1 MRVIRRALFLLP
13 LLPLLPLSGCLVGPD
28 YERPPPATPPTPD
41 YKETSDSLFRPAQP
55 RDTVDRGPWWNI
67 YSDPTLDQLTAQVDV
82 SNQTLKQ
89 NEAAYR
95 QAVALIRQS
104 QSALYPTIGYT
115 GGLQQSGR
123 GSGSSTNSSSLVAG
137 GNSVAQYSLGGTLTW
152 EIDVWGNIRRQIE
165 SDSAAAQASYATLA
179 AARLSA
185 QSALVTNYYSLRVS
199 DERQRLLQATLVAYA
214 RSLQIVTNQKTAGT
228 VSQLNVAQ
236 AQTLLEQTR
245 AQLVA
250 EGITRAQ
257 FEHAIA
263 ALIGKAPAEFSL
275 APERISDK
283 VPTVEAGL
291 PSALLERR
299 PDIASA
305 ERSMAAANAQIGVA
319 VGAYYPQFTLQAS
332 INFVSTMLN
341 NLLQI
346 ANAVWAFGPQLAGTL
361 VDGGS
366 RAAQVEQARANFDKT
381 VATYRQTVITAFQ
394 QVEDALA
401 QQRILEEQERVQ
413 RVAVAAARDA
423 ERTALNQYGAGTVD
437 YTTVVT
443 TQTTALQNE
452 QTLLNIRLSRYTASS
467 NLIAA
472 VGGGWRDSDMPP
484 PVYIPGEQTS
494 RELKKKSWWPL

>member
-1 MRVIRRALFLLP
+1 MTATRRTLLLSALLP
-13 LLPLLPLSGCLVGPD
+13 LTGCGMVGPS

-82 SNQTLKQ
+82 ANQTLKQ

-95 QAVALIRQS
+95 QAVALLRQS

-123 GSGSSTNSSSLVAG
+123 GSGSSTNSSSLSAG

-199 DERQRLLQATLVAYA
+199 DERQRLLQATVVAFA
-214 RSLQIVTNQKTAGT
+214 KALEIVSNQKNAGT

-236 AQTLLEQTR
+236 AQTQLEQTR

-275 APERISDK
+275 APEKISDK

-366 RAAQVEQARANFDKT
+366 RAAQVEQARANFDKM

-413 RVAVAAARDA
+413 RVAVVAARDA
-423 ERTALNQYGAGTVD
+423 ERTALNQYAAGTVD

-452 QTLLNIRLSRYTASS
+452 QTLLNIRLARYTASS

-484 PVYIPGEQTS
+484 PVHIPGEQTS

>member
-1 MRVIRRALFLLP
+1 MTVIRRALFAFALLP
-13 LLPLLPLSGCLVGPD
+13 LAGCGLVGPD

-41 YKETSDSLFRPAQP
+41 YKETSDSMFRPAQP

-67 YSDPTLDQLTAQVDV
+67 YDDPTLDQLTAQVDV
-82 SNQTLKQ
+82 SNQNLKA

-115 GGLQQSGR
+115 GGLQQTGR
-123 GSGSSTNSSSLVAG
+123 GTGSSTNSSSLSPGV
-137 GNSVAQYSLGGTLTW
+137 NSAAQYSLGGTLTW

-165 SDSAAAQASYATLA
+165 SDSAAAQSSYATLA

-199 DERQRLLQATLVAYA
+199 DERQRLLQATVTAFA
-214 RSLQIVTNQKTAGT
+214 RALEIVTNQKVAGT

-236 AQTLLEQTR
+236 AQTQLEQTR

-275 APERISDK
+275 APEKISDK

-305 ERSMAAANAQIGVA
+305 ERSMQAANAQIGVA
-319 VGAYYPQFTLQAS
+319 QGAYYPQFTLNAS
-332 INFVSTMLN
+332 INFVST
-341 NLLQI
+341 
-346 ANAVWAFGPQLAGTL
+346 V
-361 VDGGS
+361 
-366 RAAQVEQARANFDKT
+366 
-381 VATYRQTVITAFQ
+381 
-394 QVEDALA
+394 
-401 QQRILEEQERVQ
+401 
-413 RVAVAAARDA
+413 
-423 ERTALNQYGAGTVD
+423 
-437 YTTVVT
+437 
-443 TQTTALQNE
+443 
-452 QTLLNIRLSRYTASS
+452 
-467 NLIAA
+467 
-472 VGGGWRDSDMPP
+472 
-484 PVYIPGEQTS
+484 
-494 RELKKKSWWPL
+494 

>member
-1 MRVIRRALFLLP
+1 MTATRRTLLLSALLP
-13 LLPLLPLSGCLVGPD
+13 LTGCGMVGPS

-55 RDTVDRGPWWNI
+55 RDTIDRGPWWNI
-67 YSDPTLDQLTAQVDV
+67 YDDPVLDQLTAQVDV

-95 QAVALIRQS
+95 QAVALLRQS

-123 GSGSSTNSSSLVAG
+123 GSGSSTNSSSLSAG

-199 DERQRLLQATLVAYA
+199 DERQRLLQATVVAFA
-214 RSLQIVTNQKTAGT
+214 KALEIVSNQKNAGT

-236 AQTLLEQTR
+236 AQTQLEQTR

-361 VDGGS
+361 VDGGA
-366 RAAQVEQARANFDKT
+366 RAAQVEQARANFDKV

-423 ERTALNQYGAGTVD
+423 ERTALNQYAAGTVD

-452 QTLLNIRLSRYTASS
+452 QTLLNIRLARYTASS

-484 PVYIPGEQTS
+484 PVHIPGEQTS

>member
-1 MRVIRRALFLLP
+1 MTVTRRALPVIAFLT
-13 LLPLLPLSGCLVGPD
+13 LSGCGLVGPD
-28 YERPPPATPPTPD
+28 YVRQPPATPPTQA
-41 YKETSDSLFRPAQP
+41 YKETSDDLFQPAQP
-55 RDTVDRGPWWNI
+55 RDAIDRGPWWTVFG
-67 YSDPTLDQLTAQVDV
+67 DPTLDRLAPQVEV
-82 SNQTLKQ
+82 SNQTLKE

-115 GGLQQSGR
+115 SSVQQTARGTGQNATLGQNGL
-123 GSGSSTNSSSLVAG
+123 
-137 GNSVAQYSLGGTLTW
+137 NSVAQWALGGTLTW
-152 EIDVWGNIRRQIE
+152 EIDVWGNIRRSIE
-165 SDSAAAQASYATLA
+165 SDSAAAQASFATLA

-185 QSALVTNYYSLRVS
+185 QSSLVTNYYSLRIS
-199 DERQRLLQATLVAYA
+199 DERRALLEASVAAYA
-214 RSLQIVTNQKTAGT
+214 RAMEIVGNQMNAGT
-228 VSQLNVAQ
+228 VSQLNYAQ
-236 AQTLLEQTR
+236 AQTIYEQTK

-250 EGITRAQ
+250 EGVTRAQ

-275 APERISDK
+275 PPAQISNQ
-283 VPTVEAGL
+283 VPTIDGGL

-319 VGAYYPQFTLQAS
+319 QGAYYPQFTLNAS
-332 INFVSTMLN
+332 INFVSSMLS

-346 ANAVWAFGPQLAGTL
+346 ANAVWAVGPALAGTL

-401 QQRILEEQERVQ
+401 SQRILEQEEKVQ
-413 RVAVAAARDA
+413 ILAVAAARKA
-423 ERTALNQYGAGTVD
+423 ESTALNQYRAGTVD

-443 TQTTALQNE
+443 AQTTALQNE
-452 QTLLNIRLSRYTASS
+452 QTLLNIRLARYTASS

-472 VGGGWRDSDMPP
+472 LGGGWRDSDMPP
-484 PVYIPGEQTS
+484 PVYIPGEKTS
-494 RELKKKSWWPL
+494 RELKKHSWWPI